1 MQITIACLSFTLPPA
16 GDKTPMTLART
27 HEHSEERRGIEVI
40 GRDKATG
47 RTAELEEPR
56 HP

>member
-1 MQITIACLSFTLPPA
+1 
-16 GDKTPMTLART
+16 MTLART